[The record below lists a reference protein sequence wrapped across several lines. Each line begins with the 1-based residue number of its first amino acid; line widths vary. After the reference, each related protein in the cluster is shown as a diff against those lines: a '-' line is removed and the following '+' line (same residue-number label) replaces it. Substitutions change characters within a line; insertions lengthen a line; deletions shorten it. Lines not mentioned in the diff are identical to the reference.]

1 MREYIH
7 MIYTKQQKAFTIVEL
22 LIVIVVIAIL
32 AAISVVAYNGVQQRA
47 KVSNLASVLKSA
59 EKGFRLY
66 GTEQGV
72 STWWLDNAFTGSS
85 NPSLAQI
92 ISTTN
97 YRNYLQ
103 NASLPDGY
111 VLQYDNDGDTYNG
124 CSVTP
129 QGVKIFSYNIP
140 LSVVQE
146 VDNQIDDGNISCGK
160 VTWSSADTALSYY
173 LSNTQTF

>member
-1 MREYIH
+1 
-7 MIYTKQQKAFTIVEL
+7 MIDEKHAAARGFTIVEL

-32 AAISVVAYNGVQQRA
+32 AAISVVAYNGIQTRA
-47 KVSNLASVLKSA
+47 KASSVATMLKSTDKA
-59 EKGFRLY
+59 FRMF

-72 STWWLDNAFTGSS
+72 STWWLDNALTGTG
-85 NPSLAQI
+85 NPTVAQV
-92 ISTTN
+92 ISATN
-97 YRNYLQ
+97 LKNYLQ
-103 NASLPDGY
+103 SASLPDGY